1 MDPID
6 VSASGLAAQR
16 RRLEVIAENLAN
28 AETTRTAEGGPYRR
42 KQVIFSEALDA
53 AAEGGVEVEEISE
66 DLSPGKRV
74 YQPGHPDAND
84 EGYVELPNVS
94 VMQEM
99 VDMIG
104 ATRAYEANVTALN
117 ATKSMIRRALDIGRD

>member
-42 KQVIFSEALDA
+42 KQIIFSEALDA

-74 YQPGHPDAND
+74 YQPGHPNAND

>member
-28 AETTRTAEGGPYRR
+28 AETTRTAEGRPYRR